1 MNKVLVAI
9 GGLGVGAGLMYLAD
23 PDHGRRRRAR
33 VRDMAVHC
41 SRTAVAIA
49 ESTSRD
55 VQHRLTGVAARSV
68 GRLIVPDVTP
78 EDHVLVAR
86 VRARVGR
93 LVSHPH
99 AIEVHATSG
108 KVTVGGP
115 VFESEVAALL
125 SGVAGVAGVTDVENQ
140 LKPYARA
147 EQVPALQGPGPRE
160 SHRLPEI
167 LRHWTPTSRLL
178 ATVAGLVLVAV
189 STPARGARRTASGV
203 IGVHL
208 LEHAVGRRA

>member
-9 GGLGVGAGLMYLAD
+9 SSLGAGAGLMYLAD

-33 VRDMAVHC
+33 VRDVAVHC

-55 VQHRLTGVAARSV
+55 VQHRFTGVAARTV
-68 GRLIVPDVTP
+68 GRLVVPDVTP
-78 EDHVLVAR
+78 DDDVLVAR
-86 VRARVGR
+86 VRAKVGR

-108 KVTVGGP
+108 KVTVSGP

-125 SGVAGVAGVTDVENQ
+125 SGIAAVAGVAEVDNQ

-147 EQVPALQGPGPRE
+147 EKVSSLQGAGPRE
-160 SHRLPEI
+160 SHRLPDI
-167 LRHWTPTSRLL
+167 LRHWTPTTRLL
-178 ATVAGLVLVAV
+178 ATMAGLVLVAI
-189 STPARGARRTASGV
+189 SAPARGARRTASGM

-208 LEHAVGRRA
+208 LEHAVSRRA